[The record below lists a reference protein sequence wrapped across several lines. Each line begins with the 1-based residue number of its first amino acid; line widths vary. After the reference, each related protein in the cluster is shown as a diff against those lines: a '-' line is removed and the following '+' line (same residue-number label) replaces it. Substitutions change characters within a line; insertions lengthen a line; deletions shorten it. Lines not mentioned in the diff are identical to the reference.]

1 VKADLLDGSR
11 CAWTDQVRLR
21 HVGTDCVLSV
31 VLSARSAS
39 GAVLSAGSSR
49 ETSRRSRLTWDLAR
63 QISRDLD
70 RSESGGSAGDD
81 SAREEA
87 RSAPPFLRRK
97 TSRSASRST
106 FLVEQDDEMV
116 EPSQLTNLR
125 ATRVMRDEDVFGLVA
140 VERAEEAD
148 IHFAKD
154 ISEKLRAFWGAP
166 SWQPCAQ
173 DGALAERAACDFK
186 PLIHLLSELIVFVTS
201 TDEIDPLKREGL
213 PIFSRQTLLREQGVV
228 ELVLLTLM
236 TSDCLPHQ
244 VLLTL
249 TEPFKPHL
257 FAFEDLGG
265 HNGSP
270 SGHAASQLKRSM
282 VLALRLCRHLV
293 RDNSPNKRCMVSHV
307 PLFQSML
314 SKGLKAAQTLREC
327 FADNVQMLDLVTDE
341 LVDRFVQLIREAG
354 RETYFVE
361 FLMVLCEC
369 QGKAVRHNQWRVCRL
384 LMQAAP
390 ELLLQLRLTP
400 TGEIAISGDPRF
412 FPTFHDVREIA

>member
-1 VKADLLDGSR
+1 MTSDCLP
-11 CAWTDQVRLR
+11 DQ
-21 HVGTDCVLSV
+21 
-31 VLSARSAS
+31 
-39 GAVLSAGSSR
+39 
-49 ETSRRSRLTWDLAR
+49 
-63 QISRDLD
+63 
-70 RSESGGSAGDD
+70 
-81 SAREEA
+81 
-87 RSAPPFLRRK
+87 
-97 TSRSASRST
+97 
-106 FLVEQDDEMV
+106 
-116 EPSQLTNLR
+116 
-125 ATRVMRDEDVFGLVA
+125 
-140 VERAEEAD
+140 
-148 IHFAKD
+148 
-154 ISEKLRAFWGAP
+154 
-166 SWQPCAQ
+166 
-173 DGALAERAACDFK
+173 
-186 PLIHLLSELIVFVTS
+186 
-201 TDEIDPLKREGL
+201 
-213 PIFSRQTLLREQGVV
+213 
-228 ELVLLTLM
+228 VLLTLM

-412 FPTFHDVREIA
+412 FPTFHEVPRLTEIGPRSSPRDAPMFITDDLRRPLTTSDDL

>member
-1 VKADLLDGSR
+1 MTSDCLPHQVLLTLMTS
-11 CAWTDQVRLR
+11 
-21 HVGTDCVLSV
+21 DC
-31 VLSARSAS
+31 
-39 GAVLSAGSSR
+39 
-49 ETSRRSRLTWDLAR
+49 
-63 QISRDLD
+63 
-70 RSESGGSAGDD
+70 
-81 SAREEA
+81 
-87 RSAPPFLRRK
+87 
-97 TSRSASRST
+97 
-106 FLVEQDDEMV
+106 
-116 EPSQLTNLR
+116 
-125 ATRVMRDEDVFGLVA
+125 
-140 VERAEEAD
+140 
-148 IHFAKD
+148 
-154 ISEKLRAFWGAP
+154 
-166 SWQPCAQ
+166 
-173 DGALAERAACDFK
+173 
-186 PLIHLLSELIVFVTS
+186 
-201 TDEIDPLKREGL
+201 L
-213 PIFSRQTLLREQGVV
+213 PHQ
-228 ELVLLTLM
+228 VLLTLM

-412 FPTFHDVREIA
+412 FPTFHEVREIARDRPEIESSRRPHVYH

>member
-1 VKADLLDGSR
+1 MAP
-11 CAWTDQVRLR
+11 
-21 HVGTDCVLSV
+21 
-31 VLSARSAS
+31 
-39 GAVLSAGSSR
+39 GAAERDEGAGAAAGAGASR
-49 ETSRRSRLTWDLAR
+49 ELS
-63 QISRDLD
+63 Q
-70 RSESGGSAGDD
+70 
-81 SAREEA
+81 
-87 RSAPPFLRRK
+87 
-97 TSRSASRST
+97 
-106 FLVEQDDEMV
+106 
-116 EPSQLTNLR
+116 PSQPTKLR

-154 ISEKLRAFWGAP
+154 ISEKLRAFCGAP
-166 SWQPCAQ
+166 SWQPGAQ

-228 ELVLLTLM
+228 ELVLLTLMTSDCLPHQVLLTLM

-412 FPTFHDVREIA
+412 FPTFHEVREIDRDRPEIESSRRPHVYH

>member
-1 VKADLLDGSR
+1 MTGYWLHCPPAMAPAAAERDEVAG
-11 CAWTDQVRLR
+11 
-21 HVGTDCVLSV
+21 
-31 VLSARSAS
+31 
-39 GAVLSAGSSR
+39 GAAGAGASR
-49 ETSRRSRLTWDLAR
+49 EPS
-63 QISRDLD
+63 Q
-70 RSESGGSAGDD
+70 
-81 SAREEA
+81 
-87 RSAPPFLRRK
+87 
-97 TSRSASRST
+97 
-106 FLVEQDDEMV
+106 
-116 EPSQLTNLR
+116 PSQLTNLR

-228 ELVLLTLM
+228 ELVLLTLMTSDCLPHQVLLTLMTSDCLPDQVLLTLM

-412 FPTFHDVREIA
+412 FPTFHEVREIDRDRPEIESSRRPHVYH